1 MEAGKGLTQRW
12 INSEQTAVSFRL
24 HSISKISLQHLSHK
38 SQPLKQ
44 WDVIFVSVLSALYF
58 SLCFRSVF
66 RLMCP
71 VQTLEI
77 QKVPQQYYQTAFPS
91 CQSKGYMPLV
101 TWKHCTCL
109 KPQTILRPWGSP
121 PCTFNSQMVTHGI
134 KYWRPNFPSNNFSWG
149 SFLILSEFIATFNS
163 SFFTTVYLQGTIFY
177 KLRTKTWTHSRV

>member
-91 CQSKGYMPLV
+91 CQSKGHMPLV

-109 KPQTILRPWGSP
+109 KPQTILRPRGSP
-121 PCTFNSQMVTHGI
+121 LEWSTGDQTF
-134 KYWRPNFPSNNFSWG
+134 PFNNFLGG
-149 SFLILSEFIATFNS
+149 SFLMLSEFNATFNS
-163 SFFTTVYLQGTIFY
+163 SSFTTVYSQEFY